1 MGRRCEARLLEPD
14 PTYLEVAV
22 RLAVTVVGRP
32 LAAETET
39 VPLKAPA
46 VFGAVNRTTTLHEPL
61 TARVAQVVE
70 RTVNPAPVTVKLARV
85 SVAAAL
91 PEFLTEM
98 A

>member
-32 LAAETET
+32 LVAETEP

-46 VFGAVNRTTTLHEPL
+46 VFGAVNRTTTLQ
-61 TARVAQVVE
+61 AD
-70 RTVNPAPVTVKLARV
+70 
-85 SVAAAL
+85 
-91 PEFLTEM
+91 
-98 A
+98 